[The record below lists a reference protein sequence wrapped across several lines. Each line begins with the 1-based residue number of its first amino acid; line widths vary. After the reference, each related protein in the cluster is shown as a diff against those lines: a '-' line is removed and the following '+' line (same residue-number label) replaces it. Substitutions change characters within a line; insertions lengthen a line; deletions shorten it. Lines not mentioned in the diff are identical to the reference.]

1 MSLGLLLSEQIVF
14 NGIIRGLVYA
24 LVAIGIVLVFRA
36 SGVINFAQGQFG
48 ALGASILSL
57 LMVNYG
63 WPFWVALLVAI
74 ATGALCGGLTELLV
88 VRRLFK
94 QPRLLLFVATIGVA
108 QVILLVQLQLPI
120 VQDNRD
126 FPTAFNSSWTID
138 NLVLRGEQLIVL
150 IVVPVVVLVLA
161 LVLRYTRFGLSVRSA
176 ADNPSAAS
184 LAGVRVKAVST
195 QVWIV
200 AGIVAA
206 IGAVIAAP
214 VLNQRTNDITVALG
228 PSLLLSALVAALFGA
243 MASFPLAM
251 LGGVV
256 VGLTQQIVLANYA
269 PGTETLATLL
279 LLIVVVLFRARSQR
293 SEDSAWTLTP
303 RSRVARAELLRHPLA
318 RIVRY
323 AGGVLLL
330 ALGLAVPAFYNNA
343 SDMNDMTGILIFL
356 MVAVS
361 ATVLTG
367 WAGQLSLGQFAF
379 VAIGAYLT
387 AYYGQQMGFLPSVAL
402 GTLWGIGI
410 AIVIG
415 IPALRVRGLY
425 LAVITLGFAL
435 AVNDYFLTISKL
447 NTYFT
452 GYGTRLTPP
461 VLDFPLLGRHD
472 LATDKD
478 AYYYM
483 CFGALLLVIAMVTH
497 FRRTGM
503 GRSILAVRDNETNAA
518 AYTVSPTRAKLIAF
532 GISGGVAAF
541 AGGLFAAQNATMF
554 PVYFTPEQSIRVL
567 SVAVVGGL
575 TSVTGAIL
583 GTLVVVA
590 IPIIFSNT
598 QELQLFASGL
608 GMLILLM
615 YVPGGLISVLQSGR
629 DMLLE
634 YVARRTNWEPPKG
647 RASSDITTLS
657 TRDRSKDAAADSG
670 ATVLP
675 LRTEDVQVRFGGVF
689 AVNGVSLEVRPGEV
703 VGLIGTN
710 GAGKSTLMNAISGTV
725 RASGTV
731 EVFGDRLDGMAPYR
745 RARHG
750 MGRSFQNARIFGGLT
765 VRETLM
771 VALEARERSLLV
783 PSMTGLP
790 PSPFAERRKHKQA
803 EAIVGY
809 LGLGRY
815 ADNLLSE
822 LSTGSR
828 RIVELGALLALDTR
842 LMLLDEPTAGV
853 AQRETEAFGPLIK
866 AIQRDLGCAILII
879 EHDMPMVM
887 SISDRI
893 YCLEAGEVI
902 AEGNAAE
909 VRANP
914 AVIASYLGTDQRAI
928 QRSGIAG
935 SAPPPAPEPAPQPAP
950 EPAPAPD
957 AAGA

>member
-1 MSLGLLLSEQIVF
+1 MVLGLTISEQIVF
-14 NGIIRGLVYA
+14 NGLIRGMVYA
-24 LVAIGIVLVFRA
+24 LVAIGIVLIFRA

-63 WPFWVALLVAI
+63 WPFWLCLPVAI
-74 ATGALCGGLTELLV
+74 ITGALLGGLTELLV

-108 QVILLVQLQLPI
+108 QVILLVQLQLPT
-120 VQDNRD
+120 VDDNLA
-126 FPTAFNSSWTID
+126 FPTAFDSVWTID
-138 NLVLRGEQLIVL
+138 NLVVRSEQIIVL
-150 IVVPVVVLVLA
+150 IIVPIMVVVLA
-161 LVLRYTRFGLSVRSA
+161 LLLQRTRFGLAVRSA

-184 LAGVRVKAVST
+184 LSGVRVKAVST
-195 QVWIV
+195 QVWVV
-200 AGIVAA
+200 AGTVAA
-206 IGAVIAAP
+206 VSAVIAAP
-214 VLNQRTNDITVALG
+214 VLNQRTNDIVVALG
-228 PSLLLSALVAALFGA
+228 PDLLLRGLVAALVGA
-243 MASFPLAM
+243 MVSFPLAL
-251 LGGVV
+251 LGGVIIGV
-256 VGLTQQIVLANYA
+256 LEAVVLANTTGS
-269 PGTETLATLL
+269 PGTDTLVMLL
-279 LLIVVVLFRARSQR
+279 LLIVIVLFRARSQQGD
-293 SEDSAWTLTP
+293 DSAWTLTP
-303 RSRVARAELLRHPLA
+303 RSRAARSELMRHPLA
-318 RIVRY
+318 RVVRY
-323 AGGVLLL
+323 GGAMLLIF
-330 ALGLAVPAFYNNA
+330 AGLAVPAFYDAA

-387 AYYGQQMGFLPSVAL
+387 AYYGQSIGFFPSVAL

-415 IPALRVRGLY
+415 LPALRVRGLY
-425 LAVITLGFAL
+425 LAIITLGFAL
-435 AVNDYFLTISKL
+435 AVNNFVLLTGKL

-461 VLDFPLLGRHD
+461 VIHVPILGTYD
-472 LATDKD
+472 LAADKD

-483 CFGALLLVIAMVTH
+483 CFIALMLVIAMVSH
-497 FRRTGM
+497 LRRTGV
-503 GRSILAVRDNETNAA
+503 GRTLLAVRDNETNAA
-518 AYTVSPTRAKLIAF
+518 TYTVSPTRAKLIAF

-554 PVYFTPEQSIRVL
+554 PTYFLPEQSIRVL

-590 IPIIFSNT
+590 IPLVFSNT

-608 GMLILLM
+608 GMLVLLM
-615 YVPGGLISVLQSGR
+615 YMPGGLISVLQSGR
-629 DMLLE
+629 DQLLE

-647 RASSDITTLS
+647 RATSDVATLS
-657 TRDRSKDAAADSG
+657 TRDRAMETDAATGTPA
-670 ATVLP
+670 LP
-675 LRTEDVQVRFGGVF
+675 LRTDDVKVRFGGVF
-689 AVNGVSLEVRPGEV
+689 AVNGVSIEVRPGEV

-710 GAGKSTLMNAISGTV
+710 GAGKTTLMNAISGTV
-725 RASGTV
+725 KSSGSI

-765 VRETLM
+765 VRETIM
-771 VALEARERSLLV
+771 VALEARERSLLI
-783 PSMTGLP
+783 PSLTGLP
-790 PSPFAERRKHKQA
+790 PSPFAERRKRK
-803 EAIVGY
+803 EADAVISY

-815 ADNLLSE
+815 ADSLLSE
-822 LSTGSR
+822 LSTGTR

-866 AIQRDLGCAILII
+866 AIQKDLGCSILII

-893 YCLEAGEVI
+893 YCLEAGAVI
-902 AEGNAAE
+902 AEGGPEE
-909 VRANP
+909 VRRNP
-914 AVIASYLGTDQRAI
+914 AVIASYLGTDERAI
-928 QRSGIAG
+928 QRSDTAR
-935 SAPPPAPEPAPQPAP
+935 SDTARPADAPEPA
-950 EPAPAPD
+950 
-957 AAGA
+957 AG